1 MSNQSNPKG
10 GHQPSRQDE
19 AARKPGSR
27 TSHDDTSDER
37 NESGGTRH
45 HDDERDSEG
54 SRGESRKPGGSRR
67 EAAG

>member
-27 TSHDDTSDER
+27 STQDDTADDQDE
-37 NESGGTRH
+37 SSAGTRRQ
-45 HDDERDSEG
+45 ESNRDSEG
-54 SRGESRKPGGSRR
+54 SRSETRKPGGSRR
-67 EAAG
+67 EG